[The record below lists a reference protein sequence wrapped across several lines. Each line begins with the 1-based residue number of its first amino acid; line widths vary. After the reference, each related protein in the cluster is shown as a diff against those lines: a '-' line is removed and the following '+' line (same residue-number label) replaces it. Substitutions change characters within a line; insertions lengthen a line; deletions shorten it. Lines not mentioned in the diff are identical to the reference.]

1 MAKIYTKTTWFDE
14 ALGGTEKYHIT
25 EFSAAVTVTIANPA
39 VFTSTDHKLVAG
51 DPVYFKSTGSL
62 PTGITAGI
70 IYFVI
75 AAGLTANAFEVSAL
89 PGGSAVVTTGS
100 QSGIHTVRSFC
111 ANIQLDLTTAIA
123 SAGTEV
129 NSTIMGNIENGIDA
143 IDTLVDPVVNGGWT
157 LHGSTWT
164 YASASSFTVAGD
176 QTALFQTGTRLKF
189 TQTTVK
195 YAAVVSSSYSSPN
208 TTVTIAV
215 NSDYVIANAAIS
227 AKYYSGQAN
236 PTGWPGFFNF
246 TPSWTNL
253 TVGNGTII
261 AKYSIVGRLV
271 KFTANLT
278 WGTTTSIAGSV
289 GVAPPVAPAA
299 PYGNYM
305 PIGDISLIDWTT
317 ALYMGA
323 AVLMVSGSIDVRVIG
338 AAGTYANWTSVNAT
352 TPFTWASTDMMS
364 IDGCYFV

>member
-1 MAKIYTKTTWFDE
+1 MAKIYTKATWFDE
-14 ALGGTEKYHIT
+14 ALGGTEKYRIT
-25 EFSAAVTVTIANPA
+25 EFSAAVTMTIASPA
-39 VFTSTDHKLVAG
+39 VFTSTGHKLAAG
-51 DPVYFKSTGSL
+51 DPVYFKTTGVL
-62 PTGITAGI
+62 PTGLTQGL

-89 PGGSAVVTTGS
+89 PGGSAVVTSGS
-100 QSGIHTVRSFC
+100 QSGTHSVRSFC
-111 ANIQLDLTTAIA
+111 ANIQVDMITAIA

-143 IDTLVDPVVNGGWT
+143 IDALVDPVVNGGWT

-164 YASASSFTVAGD
+164 YASASTFTVSGD

-195 YAAVVSSSYSSPN
+195 YAAVVSSVYSSPN

-215 NSDYVIANAAIS
+215 NTDYVIANAAIS

-246 TPSWTNL
+246 AVAWTNV
-253 TVGNGTII
+253 TVGNGTVI

-278 WGTTTSIAGSV
+278 FGTTTSIAGSIAI
-289 GVAPPVAPAA
+289 APPIAPAA
-299 PYGNYM
+299 SYGNYM
-305 PIGDISLIDWTT
+305 PIGDTSLIDWAT

-323 AVLMVSGSIDVRVIG
+323 AVLMSSGTIDIRVIG
-338 AAGTYANWTSVNAT
+338 TAGTYANWANVNAT
-352 TPFTWASTDMMS
+352 VPFTWGSTDMMS
-364 IDGCYFV
+364 IDGNYFL